1 MTYLGRFLVDLIL
14 FAVNSQKFHHD
25 ISISLK
31 ISENFQ
37 SKTIKAVF
45 AILIEL
51 RLLLANMLYGVNNGL
66 KSLLNLDSHYFN

>member
-1 MTYLGRFLVDLIL
+1 MTYLGRFLVDFIL
-14 FAVNSQKFHHD
+14 FAVNSQKS
-25 ISISLK
+25 ISISRYRSK

-51 RLLLANMLYGVNNGL
+51 RLIIY
-66 KSLLNLDSHYFN
+66 LDA